1 MNACLKKVCAAGRIA
16 VLLVFCPVLTY
27 AESAPQDLR
36 TQACL
41 AVYDIIAQCQATAT
55 ATTKSCTEIAGVL
68 KSPDTRGALLQ
79 RKPGDAT
86 DALVEATLAQVI
98 DMCSNACYRA
108 KAGKTY
114 RSAQEWIDSGGCTI
128 QVAP

>member
-1 MNACLKKVCAAGRIA
+1 MRGCLKKVRTAGQIA
-16 VLLVFCPVLTY
+16 VLLVLCPVLAH
-27 AESAPQDLR
+27 AETAPQDLR
-36 TQACL
+36 MQACL
-41 AVYDIIAQCQATAT
+41 AMYDIIAQCQATAA

-86 DALVEATLAQVI
+86 DALVDATLAQVI

-108 KAGKTY
+108 KAGKIY
-114 RSAQEWIDSGGCTI
+114 QSAREWIDSGGCTI
-128 QVAP
+128 AVTP

>member
-1 MNACLKKVCAAGRIA
+1 MKGILKKVCFAGQIA
-16 VLLVFCPVLTY
+16 VLLILCPVLAY

-36 TQACL
+36 AQACL

-68 KSPDTRGALLQ
+68 KSPDTRGTLLQ

-86 DALVEATLAQVI
+86 DALVDATLAQVV

-108 KAGKTY
+108 KTGKTY
-114 RSAQEWIDSGGCTI
+114 QSAREWIDSGGCTI
-128 QVAP
+128 AVTP